1 MKYYTVENSKKSI
14 FKTFAIY
21 YICMAVF
28 VGIKIFASS
37 VTLPEEKW
45 VDVTY
50 SMVVQLV
57 VVFLLPLLLYCVLI
71 KVSPKKV
78 FKTCNFNK
86 ISPVV
91 ILISIGLGLI
101 CFFVNI
107 VVSSLSSGL
116 IGFSGYR
123 SVGVALEYDY
133 NIINF
138 LLDIFTVAV
147 LPALCEEFL
156 HRGLLLQGT
165 KHMGFKKAIL
175 ISSLLFG
182 LLHFSIQ
189 KFFYA
194 FVVGMILGLVAVV
207 SKNIWPGIIIH
218 FINNSISVY
227 LDYAYANDWVFGDVL
242 VNLNTW
248 LVETE
253 FFVVF
258 ICSIIFVLVIIG
270 LLILFIWLLYKQAML
285 VKVRK
290 ALDKVYDS
298 SEFVS
303 NSKVLINK
311 NSLFFDLLEN
321 NTLLNLRYRPKD
333 NPIDL
338 VLPKE
343 KSRYKPSFKD
353 NIFIIGSVVLGAL
366 ITIFT
371 YIWGLL

>member
-1 MKYYTVENSKKSI
+1 MKYYTVENNKKSI

-21 YICMAVF
+21 YICMAIF
-28 VGIKIFASS
+28 VGVKIFASS

-50 SMVVQLV
+50 SFVVQAI
-57 VVFLLPLLLYCVLI
+57 VVFLLPLLLYSLLL

-86 ISPVV
+86 ISFMV

-101 CFFVNI
+101 CFFINI
-107 VVSSLSSGL
+107 IVSSFSNGL

-123 SVGVALEYDY
+123 SVGTTIEYEY
-133 NIINF
+133 NAINF
-138 LLDIFTVAV
+138 ILDLITVAI
-147 LPALCEEFL
+147 LPAICEEFL

-194 FVVGMILGLVAVV
+194 FIIGLVIGLISVV
-207 SKNIWPGIIIH
+207 SKSIWPGIIVH
-218 FINNSISVY
+218 FINNGLSVY
-227 LDYAYANDWVFGDVL
+227 LDYASANNWVFGDYL
-242 VNLNTW
+242 TSLNNW
-248 LVETE
+248 LNSTP
-253 FFVVF
+253 FIIVF
-258 ICSIIFVLVIIG
+258 ICSMLFVAVVVA
-270 LLILFIWLLYKQAML
+270 LLILFVWLLYKQAML
-285 VKVRK
+285 KKVQK
-290 ALDKVYDS
+290 ALDKVYNN
-298 SEFVS
+298 SEYIK
-303 NSKVLINK
+303 NSKVIINRE
-311 NSLFFDLLEN
+311 SIFHDLLEKS
-321 NTLLNLRYRPKD
+321 TLLNLTYRPKD

-343 KSRYKPSFKD
+343 KSRYCTTFKD
-353 NIFIIGSVVLGAL
+353 NIFMIGAVVLGVL

>member
-91 ILISIGLGLI
+91 ILISIGLGFI

-207 SKNIWPGIIIH
+207 SKNIWP
-218 FINNSISVY
+218 
-227 LDYAYANDWVFGDVL
+227 
-242 VNLNTW
+242 
-248 LVETE
+248 
-253 FFVVF
+253 
-258 ICSIIFVLVIIG
+258 
-270 LLILFIWLLYKQAML
+270 
-285 VKVRK
+285 
-290 ALDKVYDS
+290 
-298 SEFVS
+298 
-303 NSKVLINK
+303 
-311 NSLFFDLLEN
+311 
-321 NTLLNLRYRPKD
+321 
-333 NPIDL
+333 
-338 VLPKE
+338 
-343 KSRYKPSFKD
+343 
-353 NIFIIGSVVLGAL
+353 
-366 ITIFT
+366 
-371 YIWGLL
+371 